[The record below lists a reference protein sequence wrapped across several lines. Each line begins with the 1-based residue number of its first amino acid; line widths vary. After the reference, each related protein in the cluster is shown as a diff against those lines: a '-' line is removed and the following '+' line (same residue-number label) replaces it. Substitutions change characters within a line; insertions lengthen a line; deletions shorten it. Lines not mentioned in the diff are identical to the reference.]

1 MAESTDYKTL
11 KEAFVSGQTGSSI
24 GHVNMMSLVSLMSIA
39 LHSAL
44 RTRLPSQKNLNF
56 AIDFVLL
63 AVPMLLSVTTFAMS
77 PGYLLVLLML
87 PTLVLLLLPA
97 REAGTPLPSMHASGS
112 RHSSRRS
119 SPVRDSSGAGTVAQ
133 DAQPKANSVIPPL
146 AALTTY
152 RAYMLLFTSICILA
166 VDFPVFPRAL
176 AKCESFGAS
185 LMDIGV
191 GSFVFSQGIVSA
203 IPLIKDRAYLRAAP
217 LTKILAVTQ
226 KCLPVIALGLLRT
239 LSVKG
244 TEYPEHETEYGT
256 HWNFFITI
264 GMVPILQVMLH
275 PFMIYLPVSLL
286 GVIVAVAHQISLSS
300 MGLMDYVLHAPRTS
314 LVSANKEGLVSV
326 TGYLAL
332 HLLGLSTG
340 TILLPS
346 SPSYFRRM
354 QHELRSPNPVAA
366 RVDEHRSDSE
376 SDDDTPSKR
385 SRGRIQDRRE
395 NDKTATE
402 LFAYAV
408 LWWAAL
414 GAVRLL
420 GVGQG
425 ISRRV
430 VNMPYILWVAA
441 FNTSFLLGYLLLD
454 LVFFSSPL
462 SRSVYSPT
470 SKLKVQPD
478 PVLLGYGRRDG
489 RGSDGTPGAPA
500 LLEAIN
506 RNGLVFFLLANVATG
521 LINMTVSTM
530 FMPDWWAMAILFCYT
545 LAVCFAAWATRRR
558 RLCRF

>member
-11 KEAFVSGQTGSSI
+11 KEAFVSGQTGSSM
-24 GHVNMMSLVSLMSIA
+24 GHVNMISLVSLMSIA

-97 REAGTPLPSMHASGS
+97 REAGTPLPSMHASGN
-112 RHSSRRS
+112 
-119 SPVRDSSGAGTVAQ
+119 
-133 DAQPKANSVIPPL
+133 AQPKANSVIPPL

-354 QHELRSPNPVAA
+354 QHELR
-366 RVDEHRSDSE
+366 
-376 SDDDTPSKR
+376 DDDTPSKR